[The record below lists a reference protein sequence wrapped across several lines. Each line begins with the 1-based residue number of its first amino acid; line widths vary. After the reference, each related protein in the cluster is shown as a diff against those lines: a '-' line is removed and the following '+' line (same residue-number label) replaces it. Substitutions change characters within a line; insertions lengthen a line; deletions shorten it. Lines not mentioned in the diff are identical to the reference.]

1 MVDSLTQLH
10 TVAVDFDPFAGP
22 PIALVAPT
30 TEPQQELW
38 TSCMLGG
45 DDASRA
51 YNESVSLRFSG
62 RLDRLAFDRAWQQLV
77 QRHEALRSAFSAD
90 GTQMVVF
97 AELTVPLVYHDC
109 SQLSVAD
116 QDAERLR
123 YTTADAHHTFDLLNG
138 PLVKPT
144 LLRLTETDHLF
155 LLTAHHII
163 CDGWSVG
170 ILLQDLGRFYSGFVQ
185 HRPVQLPDPT
195 QISQYALDQRV
206 YGESPAYRQTEQY
219 WLDQYRD
226 AVPTLDLPTDW
237 PRPSLRTFTS
247 ARQDYALR
255 ADLGPALRKV
265 GAKAGASFVT
275 TIIAAFEV
283 LVHRLT
289 GQTDLIIGL
298 PTAGQSATN
307 NLRLVGHCV
316 NLLPLRSRP
325 QPDLSFVDYLRIRKN
340 ELLDALEHQQL
351 TFGSLLK
358 KLTIPR
364 DPSRVPMVPVLVN
377 VDLGLTDDIRFEGLT
392 YRFISNPRA
401 YETVELF
408 LNISGSVNELTME
421 WSYNTQLFR
430 PDTIDRMMAEFEAV
444 LDTVVQNPAVRLGD
458 VNLSDRNEQLDKL
471 AVWNDTAFAYPDKQP
486 LTQLLTK
493 TAGQFADKVALI
505 AGNEQR
511 TYRELDETSSRVA
524 QVLHRSGI
532 GRGDVIG
539 VLLDR
544 TPDLLVALLAVLK
557 AGAAYVPLDPDYP
570 QDRIAFMLVDSGAKL
585 LLTSRKYGR
594 GGVGGQTPER
604 LIETLLTESD
614 DLPATAP
621 DLPLNGRDLA
631 YILYT
636 SGSTGRP
643 KGVQIEHRSL
653 VNLLDSM
660 IDWPGITPDDR
671 LLAVTTISFDIAG
684 LELYLPLLVGATLV
698 LADAETARD
707 GRALLHTL
715 ADRQISL
722 IQATPVTYRMLLA
735 AGWEQPL
742 PVKVLC
748 CGEPLPKDL
757 AQKLTARCASL
768 WNMYGPTET
777 TIYSSGKQIM
787 PDDELITIGRP
798 IHNTQIYILDEQ
810 QQPVADGVA
819 GEIYLAG
826 DGVARGYLNRPELT
840 TEKFVADPF
849 SKTPGARMYRTGDLG
864 LFMPDGEVN
873 CLGRIDQQIK
883 IRGYRI
889 EPGEIE
895 QILLREDGVRET
907 LVMAREDR
915 PGDRRLVAYVLAPDL
930 TDSTFANRVGDWK
943 NNLRDVLPT
952 YMVPA
957 DFVRISQWPITP
969 NGKIDRKALPK
980 PGALTDMAQRRQ
992 PETTI
997 EKTIAAI
1004 WRDALGVQQISVEDD
1019 FFDLGGHSMIAVQV
1033 MTQLETET
1041 GRRLPLST
1049 LMTHSTIQK
1058 LASLFETEKPATSW
1072 KSLVP
1077 IRPEG
1082 SKVPI
1087 YIIHGIGLNL
1097 LNFTSLVSYMDPD
1110 QPIYGLQARGL
1121 DGTDEPFDR
1130 MEDIAAFYISEIL
1143 QQNPDG
1149 PYAIAGYSFGGYV
1162 ALEMAQQLQQLGKSV
1177 KMLAM
1182 FDTNAEPSTKHW
1194 SKAAKLQWR
1203 VAKQVPKMLWIGK
1216 SLLENPLST
1225 IRYQAAFAQSLVQRF
1240 KQRFGFYE
1248 TPQPEAGMEHLN
1260 RIMEKHEIAYESYVF
1275 KPYDGV
1281 IDLFKAQ
1288 KRVYFV
1294 DDNKFLGWRK
1304 YAKQGVRVHEVPG
1317 DHRMMMLPP
1326 NDKVFAE
1333 MLQRALDR

>member
-1 MVDSLTQLH
+1 
-10 TVAVDFDPFAGP
+10 
-22 PIALVAPT
+22 
-30 TEPQQELW
+30 
-38 TSCMLGG
+38 
-45 DDASRA
+45 
-51 YNESVSLRFSG
+51 
-62 RLDRLAFDRAWQQLV
+62 
-77 QRHEALRSAFSAD
+77 
-90 GTQMVVF
+90 
-97 AELTVPLVYHDC
+97 
-109 SQLSVAD
+109 
-116 QDAERLR
+116 
-123 YTTADAHHTFDLLNG
+123 
-138 PLVKPT
+138 
-144 LLRLTETDHLF
+144 
-155 LLTAHHII
+155 
-163 CDGWSVG
+163 
-170 ILLQDLGRFYSGFVQ
+170 
-185 HRPVQLPDPT
+185 
-195 QISQYALDQRV
+195 
-206 YGESPAYRQTEQY
+206 
-219 WLDQYRD
+219 
-226 AVPTLDLPTDW
+226 
-237 PRPSLRTFTS
+237 
-247 ARQDYALR
+247 
-255 ADLGPALRKV
+255 
-265 GAKAGASFVT
+265 
-275 TIIAAFEV
+275 
-283 LVHRLT
+283 
-289 GQTDLIIGL
+289 
-298 PTAGQSATN
+298 
-307 NLRLVGHCV
+307 
-316 NLLPLRSRP
+316 
-325 QPDLSFVDYLRIRKN
+325 
-340 ELLDALEHQQL
+340 
-351 TFGSLLK
+351 
-358 KLTIPR
+358 
-364 DPSRVPMVPVLVN
+364 
-377 VDLGLTDDIRFEGLT
+377 
-392 YRFISNPRA
+392 
-401 YETVELF
+401 
-408 LNISGSVNELTME
+408 
-421 WSYNTQLFR
+421 
-430 PDTIDRMMAEFEAV
+430 
-444 LDTVVQNPAVRLGD
+444 
-458 VNLSDRNEQLDKL
+458 
-471 AVWNDTAFAYPDKQP
+471 
-486 LTQLLTK
+486 
-493 TAGQFADKVALI
+493 
-505 AGNEQR
+505 
-511 TYRELDETSSRVA
+511 
-524 QVLHRSGI
+524 
-532 GRGDVIG
+532 
-539 VLLDR
+539 
-544 TPDLLVALLAVLK
+544 
-557 AGAAYVPLDPDYP
+557 
-570 QDRIAFMLVDSGAKL
+570 
-585 LLTSRKYGR
+585 
-594 GGVGGQTPER
+594 
-604 LIETLLTESD
+604 
-614 DLPATAP
+614 
-621 DLPLNGRDLA
+621 
-631 YILYT
+631 
-636 SGSTGRP
+636 
-643 KGVQIEHRSL
+643 VQIEHRSL

-715 ADRQISL
+715 TDQRISL

-735 AGWEQPL
+735 AGWEHPL

-777 TIYSSGKQIM
+777 TIYSSGKQIL

-798 IHNTQIYILDEQ
+798 IHNTQLYILDEQ

-840 TEKFVADPF
+840 TEKFVADQF
-849 SKTPGARMYRTGDLG
+849 SKTPDARMYRTGDLG

-895 QILLREDGVRET
+895 EVLLREEGVRET

-930 TDSTFANRVGDWK
+930 TDSTFATRVGDWK

-952 YMVPA
+952 YMVPS
-957 DFVRISQWPITP
+957 DFVRMRQWPITP

-980 PGALTDMAQRRQ
+980 PGALTDTTQKRQ
-992 PETTI
+992 PATAI

-1004 WRDALGVQQISVEDD
+1004 WRDALGVQQISLEDD

-1058 LASLFETEKPATSW
+1058 LASLFAAEKPATSW

-1097 LNFTSLVSYMDPD
+1097 LNFNSLVSYMDPD

-1162 ALEMAQQLQQLGKSV
+1162 ALEMAQQLQHMCKSV

-1203 VAKQVPKMLWIGK
+1203 IAKQFPKMLWIGK
-1216 SLLENPLST
+1216 SLLSNPLST
-1225 IRYQAAFAQSLVQRF
+1225 IRYQAAFARSLVQRF
-1240 KQRFGFYE
+1240 KERFGFCE
-1248 TPQPEAGMEHLN
+1248 TPQPEVGMDHLN
-1260 RIMEKHEIAYESYVF
+1260 RIMEKHEIAYENYAF

-1288 KRVYFV
+1288 SRVYFV

-1304 YAKQGVRVHEVPG
+1304 YAKQGVRVHNVPG

>member
-1 MVDSLTQLH
+1 MVDSSTNVQI
-10 TVAVDFDPFAGP
+10 TAVDFDPFAGP
-22 PIALVAPT
+22 PIALLAPT
-30 TEPQQELW
+30 IEPQQELW
-38 TSCMLGG
+38 ASCLLGG

-62 RLDRLAFDRAWQQLV
+62 RLDRLMFERALQQLI

-90 GTQMVVF
+90 GQQMLIF
-97 AELTVPLVYHDC
+97 SERQIPLYYQDI
-109 SQLSVAD
+109 SEQLSAVQQQLTTDYVRA
-116 QDAERLR
+116 DAEHR
-123 YTTADAHHTFDLLNG
+123 FDLLNG
-138 PLVKPT
+138 PLLKPG
-144 LLRLTETDHLF
+144 LFRLGELDHLF
-155 LLTAHHII
+155 VLTAHHIV
-163 CDGWSVG
+163 CDGWSLG
-170 ILLQDLGRFYSGFVQ
+170 IMLQDLGRMYSGLVQ
-185 HRPVQLPDPT
+185 HRPVNLPEPP
-195 QISQYALDQRV
+195 QISGYAHQQLMYAD
-206 YGESPAYRQTEQY
+206 SPAYRQTEQY
-219 WLDQYRD
+219 WLDLYRD
-226 AVPTLDLPTDW
+226 TVPTVNLPTDW
-237 PRPSLRTFTS
+237 PRPALRTFQS
-247 ARQDYALR
+247 ARQDYPLR
-255 ADLGPALRKV
+255 ADLGQALRKV

-275 TIIAAFEV
+275 TLIAAFEV
-283 LVHRLT
+283 LLQRLT
-289 GQTDLIIGL
+289 GQTDLIVGL
-298 PTAGQSATN
+298 PTAGQSATDN
-307 NLRLVGHCV
+307 QRLVGHCV

-325 QPDLSFVDYLRIRKN
+325 QPDLTFVDYLRVRRG
-340 ELLDALEHQQL
+340 ELLDAFEHQQL

-377 VDLGLTDDIRFEGLT
+377 VDLGLTEGIAFEGLT

-408 LNISGSVNELTME
+408 LNIGGSVADLTME

-430 PDTIDRMMAEFEAV
+430 PDTIDRMMAGFET
-444 LDTVVQNPAVRLGD
+444 LLETVVDNPAVRIGDIALG
-458 VNLSDRNEQLDKL
+458 NQRELLQKI
-471 AVWNDTAFAYPDKQP
+471 AGWNDTTAAYPDNQP

-493 TAGQFADKVALI
+493 TAGQFADKVALV
-505 AGNEQR
+505 AGNQQR
-511 TYRELDETSSRVA
+511 TYRELDLASSQVA
-524 QVLHRSGI
+524 QALHRTGI
-532 GRGDVIG
+532 GRGDVVG

-544 TPDLLVALLAVLK
+544 TPDLLIALLAVMK

-570 QDRIAFMLVDSGAKL
+570 QDRIAFMLADSGAKL

-604 LIETLLTESD
+604 LIETLLTESA
-614 DLPATAP
+614 DLPQTAP

-684 LELYLPLLVGATLV
+684 LELYLPLLTGATLV
-698 LADAETARD
+698 LADAETTRD
-707 GRALLHTL
+707 GRALLQMLT
-715 ADRQISL
+715 DQQISL

-777 TIYSSGKQIM
+777 TIYSSGKQIL
-787 PDDELITIGRP
+787 PTDELITIGRP

-819 GEIYLAG
+819 GELYLAG
-826 DGVARGYLNRPELT
+826 DGVARGYLNRPELNA
-840 TEKFVADPF
+840 EKFVADPF
-849 SKTPGARMYRTGDLG
+849 SATPGARMYRTGDLG
-864 LFMPDGEVN
+864 LFMPDGEIN

-895 QILLREDGVRET
+895 QVLLKQDGVRET

-915 PGDRRLVAYVLAPDL
+915 PGDRRLVAYVLAPEL
-930 TDSTFANRVGDWK
+930 TDGTFIGRVGDWK
-943 NNLRDVLPT
+943 NQLRDVLPT

-957 DFVRISQWPITP
+957 DFVRIDQWPITP

-980 PGALTDMAQRRQ
+980 PGALTDLPGKPQ
-992 PETTI
+992 PTSPI
-997 EKTIAAI
+997 EKQIAQI
-1004 WRDALGVQQISVEDD
+1004 WSEALGLTQIGLDDD
-1019 FFDLGGHSMIAVQV
+1019 FFELGGHSMIAVQV
-1033 MTQLETET
+1033 MTQLETVT

-1049 LMTHSTIQK
+1049 LMTAPTIQK
-1058 LASLFETEKPATSW
+1058 LALLFDADKPATHW

-1082 SKVPI
+1082 SKTPI

-1097 LNFTSLVSYMDPD
+1097 LNFNSLVSYMDPD

-1149 PYAIAGYSFGGYV
+1149 PYAVAGYSFGGYV
-1162 ALEMAQQLQQLGKSV
+1162 ALEMAQQLRAMGKSV

-1182 FDTNAEPSTKHW
+1182 FDTNAEPSIRHW
-1194 SKAAKLQWR
+1194 STGARFWWRATRQLPKLR
-1203 VAKQVPKMLWIGK
+1203 WIGA
-1216 SLLENPLST
+1216 SLLKNPGQT
-1225 IRYQAAFAQSLVQRF
+1225 IRYQLAFARSLMQRI
-1240 KQRFGFYE
+1240 GFYE
-1248 TPQPEAGMEHLN
+1248 TPQQEPGLEHLN
-1260 RIMEKHEIAYESYVF
+1260 RIMEKHEIAYENYRF

-1288 KRVYFV
+1288 SRIYFV
-1294 DDNKFLGWRK
+1294 EDRQSLGWGK
-1304 YAKQGVRVHEVPG
+1304 YARQVRVHDVPG
-1317 DHRMMMLPP
+1317 DHQMMMMPP
-1326 NDKVFAE
+1326 NDKVFAQV
-1333 MLQRALDR
+1333 LQRAMDQCSRP